1 MIDMP
6 SDGEITFADH
16 AGRFYAR
23 RFGMAPMVGRLI
35 GYLAVCDP
43 REQSITELAEALLA
57 SRSAIAGAVNYLENL
72 GLIRRSRAAGER
84 MDRVRIDMS
93 SSHAM
98 GFDVSEQR
106 EAADLAREGLRLLA
120 DAPPERRAILLE
132 WAAFADFLVGRMPVL
147 EQEWI
152 AHREALRAA
161 GELPD
166 GSTARPGGEGH
177 DQRVGCDGDRGPG
190 RVQVVRRP
198 SGARQGE
205 PGRGGGHD
213 PGASRPERAGKT
225 TMVRI
230 LSTLI
235 PADSGSI
242 RIAGHNVVTDPDGV
256 RAVIGVTGQFSAV
269 DNLLTGTENLQL
281 MADLRHLGREA
292 GRRRVAGLLEQFDLT
307 DAADKLLSTYSG
319 GMRRRL
325 DLAMTLVGQ
334 PRVIFLDEPT
344 TGLDPRSRRT
354 MWQII
359 RELAAAGVTILL
371 TTQYLDEA
379 DQLADRIAVL
389 DQGRIVAE
397 GTPAELKSRIPG
409 GHVRL
414 HFADAHLLHSASE
427 LLPAAAPDADQ
438 LVLQV
443 PADGT
448 VDSLRG
454 LLDELHEARISV
466 DRLTI
471 HTPDLDDVFFAVT
484 GSHVTAQL
492 DGDPAPQGVPLS

>member
-1 MIDMP
+1 MTSVPASTGIVARDVCK
-6 SDGEITFADH
+6 SFGDH
-16 AGRFYAR
+16 L
-23 RFGMAPMVGRLI
+23 VLDKVS
-35 GYLAVCDP
+35 LA
-43 REQSITELAEALLA
+43 AEEGTILALL
-57 SRSAIAGAVNYLENL
+57 
-72 GLIRRSRAAGER
+72 
-84 MDRVRIDMS
+84 
-93 SSHAM
+93 
-98 GFDVSEQR
+98 
-106 EAADLAREGLRLLA
+106 
-120 DAPPERRAILLE
+120 
-132 WAAFADFLVGRMPVL
+132 
-147 EQEWI
+147 
-152 AHREALRAA
+152 
-161 GELPD
+161 
-166 GSTARPGGEGH
+166 
-177 DQRVGCDGDRGPG
+177 GPNG
-190 RVQVVRRP
+190 
-198 SGARQGE
+198 
-205 PGRGGGHD
+205 
-213 PGASRPERAGKT
+213 AGKT

-235 PADSGSI
+235 PADSGSM
-242 RIAGHNVVTDPDGV
+242 RIAGHDVVTDPDGV

-269 DNLLTGTENLQL
+269 DNLLTGAENLQ
-281 MADLRHLGREA
+281 MIADLRHLGREA
-292 GRRRVAGLLEQFDLT
+292 GRRRVAELLEQFDLT
-307 DAADKLLSTYSG
+307 DAAHKLLSTYSG

-325 DLAMTLVGQ
+325 DLAMTLVGK
-334 PRVIFLDEPT
+334 PGVIFLDEPT

-359 RELAAAGVTILL
+359 RDLASAGVTILL

-414 HFADAHLLHSASE
+414 HFADRHLLHSASE
-427 LLPAAAPDADQ
+427 LLPAAAPDQDQ

-443 PADGT
+443 LSDGT

-466 DRLTI
+466 ERLSV

-492 DGDPAPQGVPLS
+492 NGDPAPQGVLLS